1 MRTGS
6 AGQTGR
12 PPETATVTVTFKFH
26 IPLEPRCE
34 PATANG
40 GREAYLNC
48 KSKAQKYLAKQ
59 TQRESDAKREERVG
73 GVKRVEWENA
83 DFVSSYAA
91 VPLKVPLK
99 LQPKLEPIC
108 RAKKGPHSEV
118 PWLAASTS
126 PSP

>member
-59 TQRESDAKREERVG
+59 TEREMQREPRGWEGLRG
-73 GVKRVEWENA
+73 VEWENA

>member
-12 PPETATVTVTFKFH
+12 PPETATVTFKFH
-26 IPLEPRCE
+26 IPLEPLE
-34 PATANG
+34 NV

-59 TQRESDAKREERVG
+59 TEREMQREKSGREGSRG
-73 GVKRVEWENA
+73 VEWENA